1 MYKLI
6 ISYFKSFFKLGR
18 KNIKANGGGA
28 DDETRGILACCHQI
42 ALLKKSIDINPNS
55 ENNETK
61 KNLIVFWENRIQQEL
76 LNLGEITLQHP
87 LLSL

>member
-28 DDETRGILACCHQI
+28 DERIILIKMQAIHNGKCTYNSKTLQI
-42 ALLKKSIDINPNS
+42 ISIHS
-55 ENNETK
+55 K
-61 KNLIVFWENRIQQEL
+61 
-76 LNLGEITLQHP
+76 LNLNNYVE
-87 LLSL
+87 

>member
-28 DDETRGILACCHQI
+28 DEETRGRSLKEVHEDIVSLPAHGSGEKFLLLVKEYNQILSKI
-42 ALLKKSIDINPNS
+42 RSVSSDDVS
-55 ENNETK
+55 FRENC
-61 KNLIVFWENRIQQEL
+61 VS
-76 LNLGEITLQHP
+76 
-87 LLSL
+87 SLT